1 MVRQWAN
8 CSPASGSGVMAEY
21 AVFVYAL
28 VFAALA
34 ADRMLNG

>member
-1 MVRQWAN
+1 
-8 CSPASGSGVMAEY
+8 MAEY

-34 ADRMLNG
+34 ADRMLDG